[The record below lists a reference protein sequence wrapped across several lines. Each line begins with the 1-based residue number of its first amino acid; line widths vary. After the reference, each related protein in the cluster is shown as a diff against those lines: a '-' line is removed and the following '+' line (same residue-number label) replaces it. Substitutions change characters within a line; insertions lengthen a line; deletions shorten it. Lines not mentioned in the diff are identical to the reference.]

1 MPEGDRKNAGPPHPR
16 HIKPFRLI
24 FRQAASSLS
33 NSEAF
38 QSRPSIWLFAHF
50 MVSQPFSAH
59 SQIRSSCFALFVESS
74 DPLCPCLCGGGPSS
88 HARGDSSC
96 GYGCHQ
102 PSQADDV
109 IGPCGKSSMSR
120 GTPRLCPWLELTGP
134 GSVWAAEMLSP
145 FDVAG
150 LCGLHSGIFHV
161 AACVPSRGGSATE
174 SLG

>member
-1 MPEGDRKNAGPPHPR
+1 MMDKEADASNVVT
-16 HIKPFRLI
+16 
-24 FRQAASSLS
+24 AASMDP
-33 NSEAF
+33 ATRKHF
-38 QSRPSIWLFAHF
+38 APALFAT
-50 MVSQPFSAH
+50 SW
-59 SQIRSSCFALFVESS
+59 CFALFVESS

-134 GSVWAAEMLSP
+134 GSVWAADMLSP

-150 LCGLHSGIFHV
+150 LCGLHSGIVHV